1 MRIELDLEED
11 GRWIAEV
18 PDIPGAMAYGQSRHE
33 AIKKVEAIALRVIA
47 DRIEHGE
54 TVPERLFE
62 GKTMKS
68 YVDFLTMLSSEF
80 HRYLME
86 NEKNA
91 KELPENALVI
101 FQVEGETDFNRWN
114 KETSLRNREKGQQ
127 ISYVHVRRWRKH
139 SAIEEV
145 SFVSAAG

>member
-1 MRIELDLEED
+1 
-11 GRWIAEV
+11 
-18 PDIPGAMAYGQSRHE
+18 
-33 AIKKVEAIALRVIA
+33 
-47 DRIEHGE
+47 
-54 TVPERLFE
+54 
-62 GKTMKS
+62 MKS